1 MLPRMRREASIEV
14 SKLLEASSESLQLML
29 LSDWGSLDRK
39 IAHMR
44 IQKPGL
50 ALSGFT
56 KHTYPDR
63 IQVLGL
69 TEIDYLHSIP
79 KEQAEAGLEAFCSKP
94 ICGLAITRG
103 LDPPDILMDAAR
115 RHGVPVLRTSLMSS
129 TFISRL
135 TRRLEELLSPRATL
149 HGVLI
154 DVLGVGLL
162 LIGRSGVGKSEA
174 ALDLI
179 LKGHRLVA
187 DDIVE
192 VTVRPPDTVWG
203 AALEMH
209 QHHMEIRGMG
219 ILNITHL
226 FGVAAVRDNKKVEVV
241 VELSEVHEEDYDRL
255 GTEQQMWPILGVD
268 IPLARIPLR
277 PGRNIAS
284 LIEVV
289 ARNQLL
295 KYRGHDSARE
305 FQEKINARI
314 AASARGVKIPGTVV
328 APPRA
333 DVPVTVARGSSQ
345 AMPIPEVE

>member
-1 MLPRMRREASIEV
+1 MRRDASIEV
-14 SKLLEASSESLQLML
+14 GKFLDAAAEPLQLTL
-29 LSDWGSLDRK
+29 LSDWGELDRK
-39 IAHMR
+39 ITSMR

-50 ALSGFT
+50 ALSGFV
-56 KHTYPDR
+56 KHVFPDR

-69 TEIDYLHSIP
+69 TEIDYLLSCSP
-79 KEQAEAGLEAFCSKP
+79 EQARAGLEAFCSKP
-94 ICGLAITRG
+94 LCCLAISRG
-103 LDPPDILMDAAR
+103 LDPPDFLMDVAR
-115 RHGVPVLRTSLMSS
+115 RHGVPVLRSPLMSS
-129 TFISRL
+129 VFISRL
-135 TRRLEELLSPRATL
+135 TRKLEDLLSPRATI

-192 VTVRPPDTVWG
+192 VSVRPPDTVWG

-209 QHHMEIRGMG
+209 QHHMEIRGLG

-226 FGVAAVRDNKKVEVV
+226 FGVAAVRDNKKIEVV
-241 VELSEVHEEDYDRL
+241 VELSEAQEEDYDRL
-255 GTEQQMWPILGVD
+255 GTEPQVWPILGVD
-268 IPLARIPLR
+268 VPLARIPLR

-289 ARNQLL
+289 ARNQVL
-295 KYRGHDSARE
+295 KFRGHDSARE

-314 AASARGVKIPGTVV
+314 AASARGANIRSPG
-328 APPRA
+328 P
-333 DVPVTVARGSSQ
+333 DVPVPTPRASSG
-345 AMPIPEVE
+345 AVPSPEVE

>member
-1 MLPRMRREASIEV
+1 MRNQASV
-14 SKLLEASSESLQLML
+14 QVGRLLLEGDINLELSL
-29 LSDWGSLDRK
+29 LSDWDGLDRV
-39 IAHMR
+39 ITRPR

-50 ALSGFT
+50 ALSGFV
-56 KHTYPDR
+56 KHVYPDR

-69 TEIDYLHSIP
+69 TEIDYLLSISP
-79 KEQAEAGLEAFCSKP
+79 DDARAGLQAFFGRGV
-94 ICGLAITRG
+94 CGLVITRG
-103 LDPPDILMDAAR
+103 LEPPDVLMELAR
-115 RHGVPVLRTSLMSS
+115 EHGVPVLRSTLLSS
-129 TFISRL
+129 TFITRV
-135 TRRLEELLSPRATL
+135 TRRLEELLSPTASI
-149 HGVLI
+149 HGVLV

-174 ALDLI
+174 ALDLV

-187 DDIVE
+187 DDVVE

-203 AALEMH
+203 AATELH

-226 FGVAAVRDNKKVEVV
+226 FGVAAVRDNKKIEVV
-241 VELSEVHEEDYDRL
+241 VELSETDEGDYDRL
-255 GTEQQMWPILGVD
+255 GTELQVWPILSVD
-268 IPLARIPLR
+268 VPLVRIPLR

-305 FQEKINARI
+305 FQEKVNARI
-314 AASARGVKIPGTVV
+314 KASLDEG
-328 APPRA
+328 APEP
-333 DVPVTVARGSSQ
+333 VPTAPSAVISVT
-345 AMPIPEVE
+345 EVE

>member
-1 MLPRMRREASIEV
+1 MRRETSIEV
-14 SKLLEASSESLQLML
+14 SKLLEAASEALQLTL

-39 IAHMR
+39 VAHMR

-50 ALSGFT
+50 ALSGFV
-56 KHTYPDR
+56 KHIFPER

-69 TEIDYLHSIP
+69 TEIDYLLSTP
-79 KEQAEAGLEAFCSKP
+79 RDQLEAGLEAYLSRPLCA
-94 ICGLAITRG
+94 LTITRG
-103 LDPPDILMDAAR
+103 LEPPDFLMDAAR

-129 TFISRL
+129 VFISRL
-135 TRRLEELLSPRATL
+135 MRRLEELLSPRATI
-149 HGVLI
+149 HGVLV

-192 VTVRPPDTVWG
+192 VTVRQPDTVWG
-203 AALEMH
+203 AALEIH
-209 QHHMEIRGMG
+209 QHHMEIRGLG

-226 FGVAAVRDNKKVEVV
+226 FGVAAVRDNKKIEVV
-241 VELSEVHEEDYDRL
+241 VELSDVQEDDYDRL
-255 GTEQQMWPILGVD
+255 GTETQVWPILGVD
-268 IPLARIPLR
+268 VPLARIPLR

-314 AASARGVKIPGTVV
+314 AASARGVNIRGTGTGPNRSDIPV
-328 APPRA
+328 AQPRT
-333 DVPVTVARGSSQ
+333 PSQ
-345 AMPIPEVE
+345 AMAIPEVE

>member
-1 MLPRMRREASIEV
+1 MRNEESVEV
-14 SKLLEASSESLQLML
+14 GRLLEGDSNLELRL
-29 LSDWGSLDRK
+29 LSDWGGLDRR
-39 IAHMR
+39 IARPR

-50 ALSGFT
+50 ALSGFV
-56 KHTYPDR
+56 KHVYADR
-63 IQVLGL
+63 IQVFGL
-69 TEIDYLHSIP
+69 TEVDYLLTID
-79 KEQAEAGLEAFCSKP
+79 EADAKKGLAQFFDKG
-94 ICGLAITRG
+94 ICGLALTRN
-103 LDPPDILMDAAR
+103 LEPPPFLLEAAR
-115 RHGVPVLRTSLMSS
+115 EHGVAVMQSSLLSS
-129 TFISRL
+129 TFITRV
-135 TRRLEELLSPRATL
+135 TRRLEELLSPTASI
-149 HGVLI
+149 HGVLM

-187 DDIVE
+187 DDVVE

-203 AALEMH
+203 AATELH

-226 FGVAAVRDNKKVEVV
+226 FGVAAVRDNKKIEVV
-241 VELSEVHEEDYDRL
+241 VELSMQEEEDYDRL
-255 GTEQQMWPILGVD
+255 GTEAQMWPILSVD
-268 IPLARIPLR
+268 VPLVRIPLR

-305 FQEKINARI
+305 FQEKVNERI
-314 AASARGVKIPGTVV
+314 RASIGGEAAPEGVSPSPSNVIS
-328 APPRA
+328 
-333 DVPVTVARGSSQ
+333 VT
-345 AMPIPEVE
+345 EVE